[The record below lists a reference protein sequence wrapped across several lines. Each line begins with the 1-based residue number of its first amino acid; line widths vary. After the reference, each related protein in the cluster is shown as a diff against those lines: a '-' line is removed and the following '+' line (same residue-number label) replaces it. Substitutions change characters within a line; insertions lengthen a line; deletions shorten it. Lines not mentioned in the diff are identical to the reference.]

1 MPCWSTVLTATPPDG
16 DIRLP
21 AHLEVAGL
29 IRRVQA
35 AGGFAVVVQKG
46 EREGG
51 TLVVI
56 VTEKGANARLF
67 ERMPSAAGRR
77 EWCLSR
83 TQTSE
88 NPMEF
93 SEYVTRRG
101 HQDPDLWIVEL
112 DIANGERFIGL
123 TDTIA

>member
-35 AGGFAVVVQKG
+35 AGGFATVVQKG

-67 ERMPSAAGRR
+67 ERMPSAAGHR
-77 EWCLSR
+77 EWRLSR
-83 TQTSE
+83 TQTPE
-88 NPMEF
+88 NTMEF
-93 SEYVTRRG
+93 SDYVTRRG
-101 HQDPDLWIVEL
+101 RQDPDLWIVEL

-123 TDTIA
+123 STETD